1 MRHRIRLFLQYPLAV
16 FVAMINYRV
25 ETAFELVE
33 GIEGIA
39 AASEVL
45 EGVLG
50 LTSYRGP
57 DTEGVTS
64 GVAYPACR

>member
-16 FVAMINYRV
+16 FVDMINNRV

-39 AASEVL
+39 AAFEVL

-50 LTSYRGP
+50 LTSYRGS
-57 DTEGVTS
+57 DTEGVTG
-64 GVAYPACR
+64 GVTYPVRR

>member
-1 MRHRIRLFLQYPLAV
+1 
-16 FVAMINYRV
+16 MINNRV

-39 AASEVL
+39 AAFEVL

-50 LTSYRGP
+50 PTSYRGP
-57 DTEGVTS
+57 DTEGVTG
-64 GVAYPACR
+64 GVAYPVRR